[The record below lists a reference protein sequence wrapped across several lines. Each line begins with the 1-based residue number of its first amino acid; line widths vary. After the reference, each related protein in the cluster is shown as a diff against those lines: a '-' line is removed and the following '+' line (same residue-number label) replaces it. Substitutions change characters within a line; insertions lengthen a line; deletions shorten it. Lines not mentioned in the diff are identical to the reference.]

1 MTIAKT
7 KLEKEHDNCLELTV
21 QLKQSEARAKKFL
34 NVTSKLMDTESER
47 NDLVQ
52 KARSHKVEMAT
63 MREEL

>member
-21 QLKQSEARAKKFL
+21 QLKQSEARAKEL
-34 NVTSKLMDTESER
+34 TNANSKLTDIESER